1 MNKLTVLLTDAEK
14 VMVENE
20 LRRLFALQDAN
31 LGNEKRGFFMEE
43 FEHSGLPSGALIAGM
58 RALIQ
63 EDIRSLK
70 ASVILEH
77 CRRFFTPSDKDQYQP
92 CAICLRGEVT
102 MRDEQGRR
110 YALACSCERGAGL
123 AATASLARWSGE
135 GVQMSRGRA
144 LYFLPRV
151 ATEDPSKEEQ

>member
-1 MNKLTVLLTDAEK
+1 MPNIVIPLNDSERMLVGD
-14 VMVENE
+14 E
-20 LRRLFALQDAN
+20 LKRLFALQDAP
-31 LGNEKRGFFMEE
+31 LGKEKLAILVEE
-43 FEHSGLPSGALIAGM
+43 LAVQGLPCDAIVNGL
-58 RALIQ
+58 
-63 EDIRSLK
+63 RSLAK
-70 ASVILEH
+70 EELKTIRLSTILDASHRNVSREELNVNCH
-77 CRRFFTPSDKDQYQP
+77 Q
-92 CAICLRGEVT
+92 CLRGEVT

-123 AATASLARWSGE
+123 AATAALARWSGE